1 MEVELNNTK
10 LKVYE
15 DGRVERFWRNKYW
28 REVENTPISYG
39 YSQINCNR
47 RPYKTHRI
55 VAMCYLGLDIN
66 NKDLV
71 VDHIDHNTINN
82 NVNNLRVVTHQQNMS
97 NRIPANKGYYFDKK
111 YGKYRAKISH
121 KNRVYKLGSYDTE
134 EEAHKAYLEGKRQL
148 HII

>member
-47 RPYKTHRI
+47 RPYKRHRI
-55 VAMCYLGLDIN
+55 IAMCYLGLDIN
-66 NKDLV
+66 NTDLV
-71 VDHIDHNTINN
+71 VDHIDHNKINN
-82 NVNNLRVVTHQQNMS
+82 NVNNLRVVSQQQNQFNRS
-97 NRIPANKGYYFDKK
+97 NVKGY
-111 YGKYRAKISH
+111 GKEKGKWRAKIAYND
-121 KNRVYKLGSYDTE
+121 KNYHLGYYKTE
-134 EEAHKAYLEGKRQL
+134 EEAREAYLEAKRQF

>member
-28 REVENTPISYG
+28 REVENTPICYG
-39 YSQINCNR
+39 YNTIACNR
-47 RPYKTHRI
+47 RRYRRHRI
-55 VAMCYLGLDIN
+55 IAMCYLGLDIN
-66 NKDLV
+66 NTDLV

-82 NVNNLRVVTHQQNMS
+82 NVNNLRVVSQQQNQFNRS
-97 NRIPANKGYYFDKK
+97 NVKGYRKEK
-111 YGKYRAKISH
+111 GKWRAKITYND
-121 KNRVYKLGSYDTE
+121 KNYHLGYYKTE
-134 EEAHKAYLEGKRQL
+134 EEAREAYLEAKRQF

>member
-66 NKDLV
+66 NTDLV
-71 VDHIDHNTINN
+71 VDHIDHNKINN
-82 NVNNLRVVTHQQNMS
+82 NVNNLRVVSQQQNQFNRS
-97 NRIPANKGYYFDKK
+97 NPKGYWKK
-111 YGKYRAKISH
+111 NNRWRAKITYNG
-121 KNRVYKLGSYDTE
+121 KNYHLGSYKTE
-134 EEAHKAYLEGKRQL
+134 EEAHNAYLEAKRQY